1 MLALG
6 ISQSVSDIEINDRC
20 QCYFRVCWFWI
31 RLGDDNYNKRF
42 FNSTADEMSTSPI
55 QLTLLICITIKSSMH
70 ARQFRAFL

>member
-55 QLTLLICITIKSSMH
+55 QLTLFICITIKSSMFV
-70 ARQFRAFL
+70 RQFRPIL

>member
-6 ISQSVSDIEINDRC
+6 ISQSVSDIDINDGS
-20 QCYFRVCWFWI
+20 QCYFCVCWFWI
-31 RLGDDNYNKRF
+31 RLGDDKYNKRF

-55 QLTLLICITIKSSMH
+55 QLTLLICSTIKSSMQ